1 MDAQLRTIAEN
12 CKNGAEDNTMTFPQI
27 VGTLM
32 KAGFESYIVD
42 FRRQSATYYRA
53 DGESVEFKTHETA
66 VPVAAALDAEA
77 LRAAIREAQHLVPG
91 YTYGGFCAKAKSAGC
106 AGYMVSISG
115 KRALYFGRTGE
126 THVEYFPGSR

>member
-42 FRRQSATYYRA
+42 FRRQSATYYRP
-53 DGESVEFKTHETA
+53 DGESVEFKTHEIA
-66 VPVAAALDAEA
+66 VPVAAALDAE
-77 LRAAIREAQHLVPG
+77 
-91 YTYGGFCAKAKSAGC
+91 AKSAGC